1 MNVLADRHHHALY
14 YSLQRLFEDRLG
26 MSLFTPIGH
35 EWWDNH
41 YWRFG
46 AGYGD
51 DRLAQQFLSMDG
63 WTLAPFGDVYRTT
76 DAHHPERTIAGVTL
90 EQARRMP
97 WAFAVAT
104 VQDNQ
109 RGFSAFARD
118 TGAQYVLHAGNTN
131 QQIDWA
137 LDPLVISTN
146 ESRIERRGVRVHQ
159 EIDRATFAY
168 REPTDAPVIRSFVN
182 CFASTSCSRDLDAVR
197 ELLPEWTFGVHGIDG
212 ADGNVETVAEIADLM
227 AGSMFGWHDKH
238 QGDGF
243 GHVIHDWAA
252 IGRPLIGHASH
263 YRGLMAERF
272 WQDGVTC
279 IDLDRRSHR
288 DAAEAI
294 AKIARTPS
302 LHRAMCE
309 QIRAEFDKI
318 DWDAEADE
326 VADLLGVRQAVAA

>member
-26 MSLFTPIGH
+26 MSLYTPIGH
-35 EWWDNH
+35 EWWDEH

-63 WTLAPFGDVYRTT
+63 WHLTPFGVYESR
-76 DAHHPERTIAGVTL
+76 DGHHPERDILGVTL
-90 EQARRMP
+90 EQARKMP
-97 WAFAVAT
+97 WAFAVAS

-131 QQIDWA
+131 QQIDWG
-137 LDPLVISTN
+137 LQPLVISTN
-146 ESRIERRGVRVHQ
+146 ESQLVGQAVRVHQ
-159 EIDRATFAY
+159 EIDRRTFKY
-168 REPTDAPVIRSFVN
+168 RPPYGTKVIRSFVN
-182 CFASTSCSRDLDAVR
+182 CFASTPCHAVYEKVR
-197 ELLPEWTFGVHGIDG
+197 ALLPEYAFAVHGIDG
-212 ADGNVETVAEIADLM
+212 EQGNVGTVREIAELM
-227 AGSMFGWHDKH
+227 AGSAWGWHDKH

-252 IGRPLIGHASH
+252 IGRPIIGHASH

-279 IDLDRRSHR
+279 IDLDRHDPSEV
-288 DAAEAI
+288 AGIIE
-294 AKIARTPS
+294 RTTPEQH
-302 LHRAMCE
+302 LAMCKA
-309 QIRAEFDKI
+309 IRAEFDKI
-318 DWDAEADE
+318 DWDLEAAS